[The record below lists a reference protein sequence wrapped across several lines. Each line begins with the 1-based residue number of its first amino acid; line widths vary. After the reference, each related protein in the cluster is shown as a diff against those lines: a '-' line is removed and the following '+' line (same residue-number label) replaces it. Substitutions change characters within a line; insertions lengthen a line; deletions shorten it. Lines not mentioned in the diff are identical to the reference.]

1 MKLLVTLAA
10 LGLST
15 SVLAQS
21 VISNDTSSTI
31 ISRDAST
38 VSSNT
43 SSGNPGSVVLDNQ
56 SSVTSSVTTDGTGNI
71 TNSIVG
77 RTGSMCS
84 AVHKGQRCEISCQ
97 EPQVAQCAKDENAAG
112 PACFCR

>member
-1 MKLLVTLAA
+1 MPLARSMLPYLHCESFWRTAMKLIVTLAV
-10 LGLST
+10 LSLST

-21 VISNDTSSTI
+21 VVSNDTSSTI

-43 SSGNPGSVVLDNQ
+43 SSGNPGSVMLDNQ
-56 SSVTSSVTTDGTGNI
+56 SSVTSSVTTDGTGNT

-77 RTGSMCS
+77 RTGS
-84 AVHKGQRCEISCQ
+84 
-97 EPQVAQCAKDENAAG
+97 
-112 PACFCR
+112 